1 MELSIC
7 QILFYVLAVLA
18 IISAFAVVSFRN
30 PVSSAMGMA
39 ICFALTAA
47 ILFGMGAQFLGIV
60 QLIVYAG
67 AILVLF
73 LFVVM
78 MLDIKDEER
87 KKSGRCNAIAG
98 AIVAGMLAGIIAS
111 IAIGLPGAT
120 DNKCPVLTFCN
131 SFGDLAIG
139 QPPAAPA
146 TGTPAADSTAC
157 TAATCPAT
165 ACTAAPGP
173 ENYGGP
179 LPKIDPVASDN
190 DTKLIGATLFTQYN
204 IAFVILAFA
213 LLSGTVGAVALAR
226 KIRKD

>member
-7 QILFYVLAVLA
+7 QLLFYILAALA
-18 IISAFAVVSFRN
+18 ILCAFAVVSFRN

-39 ICFALTAA
+39 LCFALTAA

-87 KKSGRCNAIAG
+87 KTNGRCNAIAG

-120 DNKCPVLTFCN
+120 DNPCPAKVLCN

-139 QPPAAPA
+139 QPATPA
-146 TGTPAADSTAC
+146 TDSATPASTC
-157 TAATCPAT
+157 STCPAAVT
-165 ACTAAPGP
+165 PGAPLPGP
-173 ENYGGP
+173 ETYGGP

-190 DTKLIGATLFTQYN
+190 DTKLIGATLFSQYN
-204 IAFVILAFA
+204 IQFVILAFA

>member
-1 MELSIC
+1 MEYPIC
-7 QILFYVLAVLA
+7 NILFYIFALLAVL
-18 IISAFAVVSFRN
+18 FACNMLRTSN
-30 PVSSAMGMA
+30 PVTSAMSMA
-39 ICFALTAA
+39 LCFACVAA
-47 ILFGMGAQFLGIV
+47 ILFGLGAQFLGIV

-78 MLDIKDEER
+78 MLDVKDEER
-87 KKSGRCNAIAG
+87 KTGSRGSAIAG

-120 DNKCPVLTFCN
+120 DNKCPVLTFCD
-131 SFGDLAIG
+131 SFGELAIG
-139 QPPAAPA
+139 QPAAASA
-146 TGTPAADSTAC
+146 TDSASC
-157 TAATCPAT
+157 PAATCPAT
-165 ACTAAPGP
+165 GCTAAPGP
-173 ENYGGP
+173 ETYGGP

-190 DTKLIGATLFTQYN
+190 DTKLIGSTLFTQYN

>member
-18 IISAFAVVSFRN
+18 VLCAFAVVSFRN

-87 KKSGRCNAIAG
+87 KTNGRCNAIAG

-120 DNKCPVLTFCN
+120 DNKCPVLTLCN
-131 SFGDLAIG
+131 SFGELAIG
-139 QPPAAPA
+139 QPATAPA
-146 TGTPAADSTAC
+146 TDSASC
-157 TAATCPAT
+157 PAATCPAT
-165 ACTAAPGP
+165 GCTAAPGP

-190 DTKLIGATLFTQYN
+190 DTKLIGSTLFTQYN

>member
-7 QILFYVLAVLA
+7 QILFYILAVLA

-120 DNKCPVLTFCN
+120 DSKCPVLTLCN
-131 SFGDLAIG
+131 SLGELAIG
-139 QPPAAPA
+139 QP
-146 TGTPAADSTAC
+146 
-157 TAATCPAT
+157 AATCPAT

-179 LPKIDPVASDN
+179 LPKIDTVASDN
-190 DTKLIGATLFTQYN
+190 DTKLIGSTLFTQYN